1 MVDNHFDIVLFFF
14 GKSLHIYSIIH
25 RRVVYGSRMVYNIEQ
40 CNDCLNK
47 VIEEL
52 VRLQMVTS
60 MTKIKVFEMFINLET
75 PIFDDDKLFF
85 QYILYGW

>member
-40 CNDCLNK
+40 CNRRTCEIANGS
-47 VIEEL
+47 
-52 VRLQMVTS
+52 S

>member
-1 MVDNHFDIVLFFF
+1 MA
-14 GKSLHIYSIIH
+14 
-25 RRVVYGSRMVYNIEQ
+25 VVWYTT
-40 CNDCLNK
+40 LNN